1 MRARAQLTAAAPRA
15 ASTPGSTGERSTGSG
30 STGAASL
37 GAGWS
42 DPDGGSLLADACR
55 LALVRDAPPVAFRAT
70 PEAVYLVGTAAS
82 PVGDDKVIIDVEV
95 EAGAAL
101 KVRSAASMIAWASA
115 GSSLEVNVSVGRGGY
130 LDWHLQPM
138 IASAGCS
145 FSQRVRVKLDNG
157 AALRWTEE
165 IVLGRHGEQPG
176 RLSMRLDVD
185 IDDIPLLRHQLE
197 LGPGVP
203 GWDGPAVLGHNRAVG
218 LVLLTTTG
226 VTDGG
231 PGAPSSGTGPG
242 WAVMALEGP
251 GVLISAVGLDLARLR
266 TGLDEAMGR
275 CLATPSARPGRGG

>member
-15 ASTPGSTGERSTGSG
+15 VSAPGSTGAGGAGAGGPGAGGSD
-30 STGAASL
+30 
-37 GAGWS
+37 AGWS
-42 DPDGGSLLADACR
+42 DPDGGSRLAEGCR

-95 EAGAAL
+95 EAGAVL

-115 GSSLEVNVSVGRGGY
+115 GSSLEVNVSVGRGGH

-145 FSQRVRVKLDNG
+145 FSQRVRAKLANG

-165 IVLGRHGEQPG
+165 IVLGRHGEEPG
-176 RLSMRLDVD
+176 RLSLRLDVD
-185 IDDIPLLRHQLE
+185 IDDNPLLRHQLE

-203 GWDGPAVLGHNRAVG
+203 GWDGPAVLGPNRAVG
-218 LVLLTTTG
+218 LVLLTTG
-226 VTDGG
+226 VANGG
-231 PGAPSSGTGPG
+231 PGAPSSGTGTG

-251 GVLISAVGLDLARLR
+251 GVLVSAVGPDLARLR
-266 TGLDEAMGR
+266 LGLDEALSH
-275 CLATPSARPGRGG
+275 CPATPTARPGRGG

>member
-1 MRARAQLTAAAPRA
+1 VRARAQLTAAAPRA
-15 ASTPGSTGERSTGSG
+15 VSAPGGP
-30 STGAASL
+30 
-37 GAGWS
+37 GAGGPGAGGPGAGGPGAGGP
-42 DPDGGSLLADACR
+42 DPDVGSRLVEGCR

-145 FSQRVRVKLDNG
+145 FSQRVSAKLADG

-176 RLSMRLDVD
+176 RLSLRLDVD
-185 IDDIPLLRHQLE
+185 IDDNPLLRHQLE

-203 GWDGPAVLGHNRAVG
+203 GWDGLAELGANRAVG
-218 LVLLTTTG
+218 LILLAGAGIAKAGRGTPS
-226 VTDGG
+226 
-231 PGAPSSGTGPG
+231 PGAGAG
-242 WAVMALEGP
+242 WAVMSLEGP
-251 GVLISAVGLDLARLR
+251 GVLVSAIGPDLARLR
-266 TGLDEAMGR
+266 LGLDEALGH
-275 CLATPSARPGRGG
+275 CLI

>member
-1 MRARAQLTAAAPRA
+1 
-15 ASTPGSTGERSTGSG
+15 
-30 STGAASL
+30 
-37 GAGWS
+37 
-42 DPDGGSLLADACR
+42 
-55 LALVRDAPPVAFRAT
+55 LVRDAPPVAFRAT

-115 GSSLEVNVSVGRGGY
+115 GSSLEVNVSVGRDGY

-138 IASAGCS
+138 IASAGCC
-145 FSQRVRVKLDNG
+145 FSQRVRAKLAQG

-176 RLSMRLDVD
+176 RLSLRLDID
-185 IDDIPLLRHQLE
+185 IDDNPLLRHQLE

-203 GWDGPAVLGHNRAVG
+203 GWDGPAVLGPNRAVG
-218 LVLLTTTG
+218 LAFLTTSG
-226 VTDGG
+226 VAHSGL
-231 PGAPSSGTGPG
+231 GAPLSGTGLG

-251 GVLISAVGLDLARLR
+251 GVLVSAVGPDLARLR
-266 TGLDEAMGR
+266 LGLEEALSR
-275 CLATPSARPGRGG
+275 CPATSTARPGRGG

>member
-1 MRARAQLTAAAPRA
+1 
-15 ASTPGSTGERSTGSG
+15 
-30 STGAASL
+30 
-37 GAGWS
+37 
-42 DPDGGSLLADACR
+42 
-55 LALVRDAPPVAFRAT
+55 LVRDAPPVAFRAT

-115 GSSLEVNVSVGRGGY
+115 GSSLEVNVSVGQGGY
-130 LDWHLQPM
+130 LAWHLQPM

-145 FSQRVRVKLDNG
+145 FSQRVSVKLADG

-176 RLSMRLDVD
+176 RLSLRLDVD
-185 IDDIPLLRHQLE
+185 VDDKPLLRHQLE

-203 GWDGPAVLGHNRAVG
+203 GWDGPAVLGLNRAVG
-218 LVLLTTTG
+218 LAFLTTTG
-226 VTDGG
+226 LTTTGLTTSGVAHGG
-231 PGAPSSGTGPG
+231 LGAPLSGTGTG

-251 GVLISAVGLDLARLR
+251 GVLVSAVGADLARLR
-266 TGLDEAMGR
+266 LGLDEALR
-275 CLATPSARPGRGG
+275 HCPATPTARPGRGG